1 MNLAENLKRIRKEN
15 NLSQEQLAEKLGVS
29 RQAVS
34 KWESNQAY
42 PEMDKVLQLAK
53 MFNLNVDDLLNQDV
67 KEVTN
72 EKQSK
77 MAINKYI
84 DDFLGFFTKTIDMF
98 SNMKPKDRFKC
109 IFEQFIII
117 ALLLIIFAIINVIL
131 SNALFSII
139 YILPSNVYNVF
150 SSIFNGIYL
159 IIALALT
166 IILLIHIFKVRYLD
180 YYVSVNEKEV
190 VEEKNNIKE
199 EKKETNVKENKTES
213 KQQLKKSEEKII
225 IRDPKHSEY
234 KFISG
239 MLKCLLFFV
248 KTFTLCI
255 VVALSMSLICLVFS
269 LVVSFL
275 IAKTGL
281 FFVGILLSLIAC
293 IIINLIIIIILINFI
308 MSKKNKK
315 GILLISFILS
325 LLTLGIGIGIS
336 IIDFTSFNYIDDIND
351 NEYITDEISIP
362 MKENLIIGNYLNY
375 DYLSHYNSNIEYI
388 EEDRNDIKIVYKHTK
403 YYKLFSENILED
415 EEGNNHM
422 HLEFITINNAFEF
435 ARNIIEDINNKKVM
449 DYSKTYIYIYTSK
462 ENIKKLEENREN
474 YNKKL
479 KENYYNR
486 LEEENTKYQNK
497 IYELE
502 EQLNNSNE
510 RLQYLESELNAS
522 KNELRNCYEN

>member
-139 YILPSNVYNVF
+139 YILPSNVYNIF

-159 IIALALT
+159 IIALALS

-199 EKKETNVKENKTES
+199 EKKETNGKENKTES

-336 IIDFTSFNYIDDIND
+336 IIDFTSFNYIDDIN
-351 NEYITDEISIP
+351 NNIFIKDEITIP
-362 MKENLIIGNYLNY
+362 MKENLIIENYY
-375 DYLSHYNSNIEYI
+375 YNSNIEYI
-388 EEDRNDIKIVYKHTK
+388 EEDRSDIRVVYKHTK
-403 YYKLFSENILED
+403 YYKLLEKNISYVND
-415 EEGNNHM
+415 DYVR
-422 HLEFITINNAFEF
+422 LEFALTNNNIFDF
-435 ARNIIEDINNKKVM
+435 ARNIIKDINDKNVM
-449 DYSKTYIYIYTSK
+449 DYSKTHIYIHTSK
-462 ENIKKLEENREN
+462 ENIQKLKDNTNNYYKSMEESY
-474 YNKKL
+474 YNKL
-479 KENYYNR
+479 VD
-486 LEEENTKYQNK
+486 ENTKYQNK

-502 EQLNNSNE
+502 EQLTNSKE
-510 RLQYLESELNAS
+510 RLQGLESELNAS